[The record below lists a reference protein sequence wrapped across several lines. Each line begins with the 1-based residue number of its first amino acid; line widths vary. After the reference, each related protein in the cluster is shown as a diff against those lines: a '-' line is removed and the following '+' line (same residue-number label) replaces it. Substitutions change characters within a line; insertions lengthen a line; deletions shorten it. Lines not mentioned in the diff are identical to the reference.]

1 MPELT
6 NPILSSEQLSEL
18 QSAFENQ
25 TADVIRGQFA
35 EAELI
40 LEAAASKK
48 SKSKAKS
55 KPKAK
60 PKPKARPRPKAK
72 SKSQIV

>member
-6 NPILSSEQLSEL
+6 NPILSSEQVREL

-35 EAELI
+35 ESSEPI

-48 SKSKAKS
+48 PKSKAKA

-60 PKPKARPRPKAK
+60 PKPKARPKAK

>member
-6 NPILSSEQLSEL
+6 NSTLSNEHLSKL
-18 QSAFENQ
+18 QTAFENQ
-25 TADVIRGQFA
+25 QADVIRGQFA
-35 EAELI
+35 ESSESI

-48 SKSKAKS
+48 PKSKAKA

-60 PKPKARPRPKAK
+60 PKPKPRPKAK

>member
-18 QSAFENQ
+18 RSAFENQ

-35 EAELI
+35 ESSEPI

-48 SKSKAKS
+48 PKSKAKT
-55 KPKAK
+55 KAK
-60 PKPKARPRPKAK
+60 PKPKARPKAK

>member
-6 NPILSSEQLSEL
+6 NPGFTSEQLSEL

-35 EAELI
+35 ETSEPV
-40 LEAAASKK
+40 LEAAATKKPK
-48 SKSKAKS
+48 SKTKA

-60 PKPKARPRPKAK
+60 PKPKARPKAK